1 VTLPDRRGDTGH
13 GAPAVIDGPRLLRRL
28 DAMARSAPAEDGA
41 GVTRLAWSAA
51 DLAGRALVRDWLA
64 EAGVEASTD
73 AAGNVMAEWPGS
85 VPGLAPLVTGS
96 HLDTVGNGGPLDGA
110 YGAVAGFE
118 IVAALARA
126 GERLRHPLRA
136 VAWANEEGVVAPPF
150 TGSRVAAGASID
162 TDAAGPDGISLADRL
177 RDSGG
182 DPGGLTGAA
191 WSPVAAYIELHIEQ
205 GPVLDATD
213 CPIGVVTGII
223 GMQRGTITVTGTAN
237 HAGTTPMHQR
247 RDALLAAAPII
258 GCVER
263 LATQGPADV
272 ATVGSLTVHPGN
284 ANVVPGRV
292 TLTYDI
298 RSLDDERTDAA
309 VARLGDEIRG
319 IAEATGTTIALS
331 PTSSSAAVLTDP
343 VLRDA
348 IRDSATGFG
357 LATTDLASGAGHDA
371 QHVAAL
377 GPIGMIFVPSIG
389 GLSHT
394 PGEVTAAAD
403 LVAGAATLLAALRL
417 ADARIDP

>member
-1 VTLPDRRGDTGH
+1 
-13 GAPAVIDGPRLLRRL
+13 
-28 DAMARSAPAEDGA
+28 MARSAPAEDGG
-41 GVTRLAWSAA
+41 GVTRLAWSPA
-51 DLAGRALVRDWLA
+51 DLAARALVAAWLA
-64 EAGVEASTD
+64 EAGIEATTD
-73 AAGNVMAEWPGS
+73 AAGNVMAEWPGTT
-85 VPGLAPLVTGS
+85 PGLSALVTGS

-110 YGAVAGFE
+110 YGAVAAFE
-118 IVAALARA
+118 VVVALAEA
-126 GERLRHPLRA
+126 GEHLRHPVRA
-136 VAWANEEGVVAPPF
+136 VAWVNEEGVVAPPF
-150 TGSRVAAGASID
+150 TGSRVAAGAKLD
-162 TDAAGPDGISLADRL
+162 TDAPGADGVTLADRL
-177 RDSGG
+177 RSAGG
-182 DPGGLTGAA
+182 DPDDLTGAA
-191 WSPVAAYIELHIEQ
+191 WSAIAGYIELHIEQ

-223 GMQRGTITVTGTAN
+223 GLRRGTITVTGTAN

-263 LATQGPADV
+263 LATEGPADV

-309 VARLGDEIRG
+309 ITRLGAEIEG

-331 PTSSSAAVLTDP
+331 PTSSSSAVLTDP
-343 VLRDA
+343 LLRDA
-348 IRDSATGFG
+348 VRDGATGFG

-389 GLSHT
+389 GLSHN